1 MLHAIKSDRDCILN
15 HLNSKQWRIATP
27 APAEFI
33 QELIQR
39 DINPVLAQVLYQRG
53 YTTPEHAGE
62 FFAPYRADDN
72 PFRMKGMDEAVYRL
86 RMAIRD
92 GDLIVV
98 YGDFDADGVT
108 STVLLTEVLGRLGAN
123 VRPYIPDRVDEGYGL
138 NSPALKHLAE
148 QGVRVVVTVDCG
160 IRSVREVEDG
170 NEYGLDMI
178 ITDHHSVGPVVPPA
192 LAVINP
198 KQPGCPYPEKMLAGV
213 GIAYKIAQGLFMEA
227 QRRGYR
233 TDDDWRPDDWLD
245 LVAIG
250 TVADIAPL
258 RGENR
263 ELVQGGLKILNQ
275 PRRAGLQALYSVAK
289 LRPGTVNTV
298 SIGFVIGPRLNAAGR
313 LRSAMLSYRLLA
325 AADAM
330 AAGKLAH
337 ELNAINRERQEKTN
351 QMQDWA
357 EESMPEVDEL
367 PLLFAADRRFEQGVV
382 GLIAS
387 RLTDRYYRPSVVLH
401 VGEEESHGSCRS
413 IPEFHITHALQD
425 CDDLLEK
432 YGGHAAAAGFTI
444 ANQNISRLRERLID
458 LAAQELAER
467 ELVPVLD
474 IDSELPLNQVSVDLI
489 DELSVLEPTGEANP
503 APLFVS
509 HGVRIDQRQQVGID
523 GRHLKLMLSAED
535 SPSLEAIA
543 FRRGE
548 QYNFLPDMVDVV
560 FHLEINEWK
569 SQRRAQLNIQDIRP
583 AEVS

>member
-1 MLHAIKSDRDCILN
+1 MN
-15 HLNSKQWRIATP
+15 HLNNKRWRIADP

-33 QELIQR
+33 TELGQQAV
-39 DINPVLAQVLYQRG
+39 DPVLAQVLYRRG
-53 YTTPEHAGE
+53 YTTPELAGE

-92 GDLIVV
+92 GDPIAV

-148 QGVRVVVTVDCG
+148 QGIRVVVTVDCG

-198 KQPGCPYPEKMLAGV
+198 KQPDCLYPEKMLAGV

-233 TDDDWRPDDWLD
+233 SDDNWRPEDWLD

-263 ELVQGGLKILNQ
+263 VLVQNGLKLLNQ
-275 PRRAGLQALYSVAK
+275 PRRAGLHALYGVSKVRTGA
-289 LRPGTVNTV
+289 VNTI
-298 SIGFVIGPRLNAAGR
+298 SIGFMIGPRLNAAGR
-313 LRSAMLSYRLLA
+313 LRSAMLAYRLLA
-325 AADAM
+325 AVDAT
-330 AAGKLAH
+330 AASQLAQ
-337 ELNAINRERQEKTN
+337 ELNTINRERQEKTN

-357 EESMPEVDEL
+357 EESLPDVDEL
-367 PLLFAADRRFEQGVV
+367 PLLFAADKRFEQGVV
-382 GLIAS
+382 GLVAS
-387 RLTDRYYRPSVVLH
+387 RLTERYYRPSVVLH
-401 VGEEESHGSCRS
+401 MGEDESHGSCRS

-432 YGGHAAAAGFTI
+432 YGGHAAAAGFTV
-444 ANQNISRLRERLID
+444 ANRNIPRLQERLID
-458 LAAQELAER
+458 LAAQELADR
-467 ELVPVLD
+467 ELFPVIE
-474 IDSELPLNQVSVDLI
+474 IDADLPLNEVNVGLI
-489 DELSVLEPTGEANP
+489 DKLAVLEPTGEANP

-509 HGVRIDQRQQVGID
+509 RGVRVKEKKQVGAD
-523 GRHLKLMLSAED
+523 GRHLKLMLSVED
-535 SPSLEAIA
+535 GPSLEAIA

-548 QYNFLPDMVDVV
+548 QYNSLPDTLDVV
-560 FHLEINEWK
+560 YYLEVNEWK
-569 SQRRAQLNIQDIRP
+569 NQRRVQLNIQDIRP
-583 AEVS
+583 ADEVS